1 MTNVTEIMPEDVSED
16 LLQCTRKVFDNTATF
31 TQGSYI
37 EESNLNPIIKDGL
50 ILLM

>member
-1 MTNVTEIMPEDVSED
+1 MSEE
-16 LLQCTRKVFDNTATF
+16 LLQCTIKVFDNIATY

-37 EESNLNPIIKDGL
+37 EENNLNSIIKDGL